1 MGPRGAALEHSDSL
15 LKLLSDAQG
24 VKDFLRDQ
32 VLGNAKLAGW
42 RCFYGSPG
50 SRQRSRAVYGIDLF
64 TVEAESDVSDKMA
77 IDGRSRA
84 DPDTNRALVAVYEI
98 EIPGVLCRRL
108 QFHQAG
114 TTPFF
119 LRVGEPS
126 SWGIERYA

>member
-1 MGPRGAALEHSDSL
+1 MEDSDSL

-24 VKDFLRDQ
+24 VKDFLRNQ
-32 VLGNAKLAGW
+32 VLDNAKLARW

-50 SRQRSRAVYGIDLF
+50 SSQCSRGVNSIHLF
-64 TVEAESDVSDKMA
+64 AVEAESDVSDKMA
-77 IDGRSRA
+77 TDGRLRA

-114 TTPFF
+114 TTPF
-119 LRVGEPS
+119 LPRVGEPC
-126 SWGIERYA
+126 SWGIDKHP